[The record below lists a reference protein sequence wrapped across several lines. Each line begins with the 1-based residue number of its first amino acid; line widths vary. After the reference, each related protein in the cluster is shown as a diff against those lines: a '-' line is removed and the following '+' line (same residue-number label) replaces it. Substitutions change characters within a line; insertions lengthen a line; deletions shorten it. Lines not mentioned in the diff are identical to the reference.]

1 MRQTVP
7 HDFFKQKGLTLHIVV
22 FLKGM
27 SQMLADAVI
36 FPLVAIVAAVKE
48 KSNISEPFFL
58 LPGGNSVDGPD
69 EAKILINVRR
79 RDCAI

>member
-1 MRQTVP
+1 MT
-7 HDFFKQKGLTLHIVV
+7 FFFFTQKGLTLHIVV
-22 FLKGM
+22 FLKGV

-58 LPGGNSVDGPD
+58 CYLEGMVL
-69 EAKILINVRR
+69 KRQMRR
-79 RDCAI
+79 KS